1 MPKINTFITYND
13 QAEEAANLYVSIFK
27 NSKIV
32 SLNRYPDEIPGLGG
46 KAMSV
51 NFELDGQE
59 FLALNGGPHFTFT
72 DGFSLLVNC
81 ETQAEVDE
89 LWSKL
94 TANGGEPGQCGW
106 LKDKFGLSWQ
116 IIPTA
121 MGRLLGDPDPRKS
134 QNVMQAMLQM
144 TKIDVA
150 VLQRAYDQA

>member
-13 QAEEAANLYVSIFK
+13 QAEEAVNLYVSLFK
-27 NSKIV
+27 NSRIV
-32 SLNRYPDEIPGLGG
+32 SLNRYPDEVPGLGG
-46 KAMSV
+46 KAMSI
-51 NFELDGQE
+51 NFVLEGQE
-59 FLALNGGPHFTFT
+59 YLALNGGPHFTFT

-121 MGRLLGDPDPRKS
+121 LGQLLGDPDPQKA

-144 TKIDVA
+144 TKIDIA
-150 VLQRAYDQA
+150 ALQRAHDQA

>member
-13 QAEEAANLYVSIFK
+13 QAEEAVNLYVSLFK
-27 NSKIV
+27 NSHIV

-46 KAMSV
+46 KAMSI

-59 FLALNGGPHFTFT
+59 YLALNGGPHFTFT

-94 TANGGEPGQCGW
+94 TADGGEPGQCGW

-121 MGRLLGDPDPRKS
+121 LGRLLGDPDPRKS

-150 VLQRAYDQA
+150 VLQHAYDQA

>member
-13 QAEEAANLYVSIFK
+13 QAEEAVNLYVAVFK
-27 NSKIV
+27 NSRII
-32 SLNRYPDEIPGLGG
+32 SLNRYPDEVPGLGG
-46 KAMSV
+46 KAMSIH
-51 NFELDGQE
+51 FILDGQE

-89 LWSKL
+89 LWEKL
-94 TANGGEPGQCGW
+94 SAGGEPGQCGW

-116 IIPTA
+116 IIPTTL
-121 MGRLLGDPDPRKS
+121 GQLLGDPDPRKA

-144 TKIDVA
+144 TKIDIA
-150 VLQRAYDQA
+150 ALQRAHDQA

>member
-13 QAEEAANLYVSIFK
+13 QAEEAVNLYVSLFK
-27 NSKIV
+27 NSRIV
-32 SLNRYPDEIPGLGG
+32 SLNRYPDEVPGLGG
-46 KAMSV
+46 KAMSI

-59 FLALNGGPHFTFT
+59 YLALNGGPHFTFT

-94 TANGGEPGQCGW
+94 TANGGEAGQCGW

-121 MGRLLGDPDPRKS
+121 LGQLLGDPDPQKA

-144 TKIDVA
+144 SKIDLA
-150 VLQRAYDQA
+150 ELRRAYEQA